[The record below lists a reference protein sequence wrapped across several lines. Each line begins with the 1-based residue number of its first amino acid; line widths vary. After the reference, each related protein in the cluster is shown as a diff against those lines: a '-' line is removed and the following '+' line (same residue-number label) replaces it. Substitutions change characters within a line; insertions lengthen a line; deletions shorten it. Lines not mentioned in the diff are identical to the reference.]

1 MTGLGNVTVRKKNG
15 RMMHLNK
22 GCSAYRL
29 CGDGCPC
36 YGPVGVCVY
45 TLVLKRG
52 GASTEDEVYKLRYI
66 DQCAQSQCV
75 TTGSELVIVRVGL
88 L

>member
-1 MTGLGNVTVRKKNG
+1 
-15 RMMHLNK
+15 MHLNK

-52 GASTEDEVYKLRYI
+52 GGGDKY
-66 DQCAQSQCV
+66 
-75 TTGSELVIVRVGL
+75 
-88 L
+88 